1 LKAKAGLKTKMSRMS
16 LSDYLEK
23 KREFFEKGLK
33 NFFPST
39 FNEAS
44 IIQKS
49 MEYSFFAGGK
59 RFRPVLALTVCEALG
74 KDKEDILPACLAIE
88 MIHTYSL
95 IHDDLPA
102 MDNDDFRRGK
112 PSNHKVFGEGMA
124 ILAGDGLLTEAFYI
138 AARYPEK
145 DNLVKGKLDFVK
157 ELANAA
163 GIRGMV
169 GGQVMDIDQGKEF
182 NEDYLIKLHMAKT
195 GAMIRVSAL
204 APLIISEDY
213 TYFSQVESYASS
225 LGLLFQ
231 ITDDILDV
239 ESSKDKLGKTTGKDI
254 EQNKLTFVTLF
265 GLDEAKKKA
274 KEVLDKAVGY
284 AEKIPD
290 SYYLIE
296 LAKYIFSRDK

>member
-1 LKAKAGLKTKMSRMS
+1 MSRMS

>member
-1 LKAKAGLKTKMSRMS
+1 MKAKAGLKTKMSRMS

>member
-1 LKAKAGLKTKMSRMS
+1 MS